1 MGLFGNLGK
10 LFGGELGGAIGGKSG
25 RNIGGELGGIL
36 GDSFK
41 TGGQVKRTGKALV
54 HKGEYVLP
62 KGVKPTATQKK
73 AVAKNKANAKKG
85 KGKK

>member
-41 TGGQVKRTGKALV
+41 TGGKVKRTGRALV

-62 KGVKPTATQKK
+62 ANTKPTK
-73 AVAKNKANAKKG
+73 AQRAVVAKNKAKGKKG
-85 KGKK
+85 KK